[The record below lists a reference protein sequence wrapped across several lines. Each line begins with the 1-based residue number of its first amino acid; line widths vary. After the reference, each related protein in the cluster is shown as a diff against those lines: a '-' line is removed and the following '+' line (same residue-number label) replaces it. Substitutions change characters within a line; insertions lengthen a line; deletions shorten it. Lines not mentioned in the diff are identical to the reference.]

1 MTTLDNVPDEI
12 IRQILQYVAPEE
24 VYDNVLLVSKKF
36 KRVAIDPL
44 LWKYYCQTSFRY
56 WHAEHRI
63 DEKLA
68 SRASK
73 IAWRE
78 LWRRRKC
85 RNDLVARLLNEIIAS
100 KVSRLARIGKICQF
114 GYDVKDFL
122 LEQIQTSDSAEDALA
137 RR

>member
-12 IRQILQYVAPEE
+12 IRQILQHVPPEQA
-24 VYDNVLLVSKKF
+24 YDNALLVSKKF
-36 KRVAIDPL
+36 KRIAIDPL

-56 WHAEHRI
+56 WHPKHRI

-73 IAWRE
+73 TAWRE

-85 RNDLVARLLNEIIAS
+85 HNDLAAKLLNEIIAS

-114 GYDVKDFL
+114 GYDVKDL
-122 LEQIQTSDSAEDALA
+122 LLGQIQTPDSAEDALA